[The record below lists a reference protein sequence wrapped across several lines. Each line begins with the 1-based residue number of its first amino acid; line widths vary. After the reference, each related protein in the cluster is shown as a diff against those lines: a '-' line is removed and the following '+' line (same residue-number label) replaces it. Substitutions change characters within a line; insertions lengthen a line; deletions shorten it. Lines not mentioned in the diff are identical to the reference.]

1 MKECCKR
8 YLNEQFGD
16 DAEVVNAIYA
26 EYVSSVG
33 AKTAEADAAL
43 AASEWDTLDKVAHTV
58 KGNSLA
64 AGDQQMADAAIALR
78 GAAKSQ
84 DRGQAAQ
91 LIADM
96 KALAELHEGA
106 RGTTL
111 NTWYSPAHICSSREK
126 RRRLANGCLARL
138 PNHCGWRRMQGEIP
152 CCRK

>member
-1 MKECCKR
+1 MKECCKK

-33 AKTAEADAAL
+33 AKTAEADVAL

-78 GAAKSQ
+78 SAAKSQ

-96 KALAELHEGA
+96 KALAEQL
-106 RGTTL
+106 
-111 NTWYSPAHICSSREK
+111 
-126 RRRLANGCLARL
+126 
-138 PNHCGWRRMQGEIP
+138 
-152 CCRK
+152 

>member
-1 MKECCKR
+1 MLEYGIISARKIRATVKTDRGHVKLGDYTEKEKTMKECCRK

-16 DAEVVNAIYA
+16 DAEVVDAIYA

-96 KALAELHEGA
+96 KALAEQL
-106 RGTTL
+106 
-111 NTWYSPAHICSSREK
+111 
-126 RRRLANGCLARL
+126 
-138 PNHCGWRRMQGEIP
+138 
-152 CCRK
+152 

>member
-1 MKECCKR
+1 MKESCKK

-16 DAEVVNAIYA
+16 DAEVVDAIYA
-26 EYVSSVG
+26 EYVASIG

-43 AASEWDTLDKVAHTV
+43 AEGAWDKLDRVAHTV

-91 LIADM
+91 HIADM
-96 KALAELHEGA
+96 KALAEQL
-106 RGTTL
+106 
-111 NTWYSPAHICSSREK
+111 
-126 RRRLANGCLARL
+126 
-138 PNHCGWRRMQGEIP
+138 
-152 CCRK
+152 